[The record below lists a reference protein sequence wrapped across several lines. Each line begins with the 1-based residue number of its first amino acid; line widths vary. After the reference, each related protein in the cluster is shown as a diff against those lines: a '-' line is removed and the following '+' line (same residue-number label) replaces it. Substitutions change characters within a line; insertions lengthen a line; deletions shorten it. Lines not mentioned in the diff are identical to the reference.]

1 MQDHNNDKGSIMTL
15 DTWLISISN
24 WYEAK
29 QYDQIEMLET
39 LLYSAPNS
47 VWGPTLT
54 DDQSKA
60 IACWLD
66 SCLRVF
72 EHTKYHNTNKAYQ
85 TLQYASAKLEVAA
98 FNPATDIDIKDWCL
112 KRLQHLTVLSLEFCN
127 QQQDQSTWHEKAHSL
142 IEIHV
147 KLMASLS
154 WNESLN
160 SNNAPNLMPPH

>member
-1 MQDHNNDKGSIMTL
+1 MTL
-15 DTWLISISN
+15 DTWLVSISN

-29 QYDQIEMLET
+29 QYDQIETLET

-66 SCLRVF
+66 GCLRVF
-72 EHTKYHNTNKAYQ
+72 EHTKYHNTKKAYQ

-98 FNPATDIDIKDWCL
+98 FNSATDIDIKDWCL

-127 QQQDQSTWHEKAHSL
+127 QQQDQSTWNKKAHSL

-160 SNNAPNLMPPH
+160 SNNAPNLMSPH

>member
-1 MQDHNNDKGSIMTL
+1 MSL
-15 DTWLISISN
+15 DTWLILISN
-24 WYEAK
+24 WYSTK
-29 QYDQIEMLET
+29 QYNQIGTLEA
-39 LLYSAPNS
+39 LLYSAPHS

-66 SCLRVF
+66 GSLRVF
-72 EHTKYHNTNKAYQ
+72 EHTKYHNTKKAYQ

-98 FNPATDIDIKDWCL
+98 FNSETDIDIKDWCL

-127 QQQDQSTWHEKAHSL
+127 QQQDQSTWNKKAHSL
-142 IEIHV
+142 IEMHV
-147 KLMASLS
+147 KSMASLS

-160 SNNAPNLMPPH
+160 SNNTPNLTPPH